1 MIFSTIDFMIEIKEK
16 HKSQQR
22 TNVAENL
29 LNHAHAEILPPD
41 ALIFKFLHFKWSFFL
56 SYSRTYVSF
65 PTFSNW
71 TKYLIWISCEVH
83 VYSALWKFT

>member
-1 MIFSTIDFMIEIKEK
+1 MIFSTIDFLIEIKEK

-22 TNVAENL
+22 TKVAENL

-41 ALIFKFLHFKWSFFL
+41 ALNSKFLHFKW

-65 PTFSNW
+65 QTFSN
-71 TKYLIWISCEVH
+71 
-83 VYSALWKFT
+83 